1 MGHLAQAQLPMCKQ
15 PHIGRFTIKDD
26 HKFTK
31 SYLSLDDIVIFSSNI
46 GTLQIAQRLTGPE
59 FFEGMKKFGFG
70 RKTGIDLPYE
80 KKGLMP
86 KIWQFSANDND
97 KRDNIFKAT
106 VSYGQ
111 GMTSTFIQLI
121 KSYSVFNNDGVMVT
135 PRIVDHITYDGQKYK
150 PFDDKPEKIISKET
164 ALEMKRMLVKTVDE
178 GISIS

>member
-1 MGHLAQAQLPMCKQ
+1 
-15 PHIGRFTIKDD
+15 
-26 HKFTK
+26 
-31 SYLSLDDIVIFSSNI
+31 
-46 GTLQIAQRLTGPE
+46 
-59 FFEGMKKFGFG
+59 
-70 RKTGIDLPYE
+70 
-80 KKGLMP
+80 MP
-86 KIWQFSANDND
+86 KIWQFSANDKD

-178 GISIS
+178 GTGRSARIPGLEIGGKTGTAQIARGGKYLKNIFPLL